1 MLHQLTSRRL
11 TPYKASVMAFCMSAA
26 EEERIELEQTAHHPR
41 RYVFDNVS
49 LNQLAKRSVLLLY
62 VC

>member
-1 MLHQLTSRRL
+1 
-11 TPYKASVMAFCMSAA
+11 MAFCMSAA